1 MSPDGQ
7 TRGGKPVASNNL
19 YTVILAL
26 ALGIVLAAAALV
38 AYKCY
43 FQYGT
48 IFGIPKR
55 PLARLGP
62 REVP

>member
-1 MSPDGQ
+1 MSPDVQ
-7 TRGGKPVASNNL
+7 SRGGRLVASDNL

-26 ALGIVLAAAALV
+26 AFCIVLATAALV

-48 IFGIPKR
+48 IFKIP
-55 PLARLGP
+55 
-62 REVP
+62 

>member
-7 TRGGKPVASNNL
+7 SRGGKAIVANDL

-26 ALGIVLAAAALV
+26 AFCVVLATAAFV

-48 IFGIPKR
+48 IFKIP
-55 PLARLGP
+55 
-62 REVP
+62 

>member
-26 ALGIVLAAAALV
+26 AFCIVLATAALI

-43 FQYGT
+43 FQYET
-48 IFGIPKR
+48 IFRIPKR
-55 PLARLGP
+55 PLSHLGP
-62 REVP
+62 LEVP